1 MAQKRMA
8 VWMTLIAVAVV
19 VIGYLVVGRSF
30 GL

>member
-8 VWMTLIAVAVV
+8 LWMTLIALAIV
-19 VIGYLVVGRSF
+19 VIGYLAVQRSF